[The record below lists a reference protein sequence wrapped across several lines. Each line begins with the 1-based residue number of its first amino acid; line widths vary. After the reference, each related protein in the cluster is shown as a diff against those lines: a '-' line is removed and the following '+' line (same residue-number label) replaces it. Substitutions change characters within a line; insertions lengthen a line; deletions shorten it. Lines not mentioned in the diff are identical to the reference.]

1 MDLDNPH
8 NSSWYS
14 EGQKLFFFTPQ
25 QHIPLNA
32 GSAAETSARFTCG
45 PKPAIG
51 FVYWNKCN
59 G

>member
-51 FVYWNKCN
+51 FVY
-59 G
+59 